1 MKEMTAFFSNSK
13 GGAAM
18 GDESGVNGS
27 GNGHGNRHDVVGIDF
42 DRCSLPYYV
51 YRYNQS
57 ATIGFSE

>member
-1 MKEMTAFFSNSK
+1 
-13 GGAAM
+13 M
-18 GDESGVNGS
+18 GDESGVEGS